1 MEKSK
6 VYFTDFV
13 TGYGGTPLPLKL
25 KKLAEKAGLADI
37 DMNGKF
43 VAIKMHFGERG
54 NIAFL
59 RPNYVKAIVDL
70 IREKGGKPFVT
81 DCNTLYVGSRKEALE
96 HLDTAYENGF
106 NPLTIGCHTI
116 IADGLKGTD
125 EALLPVPN
133 GELVKEAKVGRA
145 LADADIIIT
154 LTHFKGHE
162 MAGFGGAI
170 KNIGMGGGSRAG
182 KMEMHCNGK
191 MVVKQEKCV
200 GCGKCVSI
208 CAHGAPSV
216 TNRKSTIDI
225 NKCVGCG
232 RCLGL
237 CPTDAIEPQEWSS
250 VEKLNIRM
258 AEYAAALV
266 AGRPQFHLSLIV
278 DVSPNCDCHAENDV
292 PILPDIGMLASRDMV
307 AIDQAAADLCCAAT
321 PLPGG
326 QLANNLAKDPEGCK
340 GHDHFHNTTPNSEWQ
355 SCLAHA
361 EKIGAGTRQY
371 ELIKLKL

>member
-37 DMNGKF
+37 DMKGKF

-145 LADADIIIT
+145 LADADIVIT

-191 MVVKQEKCV
+191 MVVKQEKCI

-250 VEKLNIRM
+250 VERMNIRM
-258 AEYAAALV
+258 AEYAAALTHN
-266 AGRPQFHLSLIV
+266 RPQFHLSLIV

-292 PILPDIGMLASRDMV
+292 PILPDIGMLASADMV
-307 AIDQAAADLCCAAT
+307 AIDQAAADLCCAAA

-326 QLANNLAKDPEGCK
+326 QLAKNLAEGS
-340 GHDHFHNTTPNSEWQ
+340 GRLQ
-355 SCLAHA
+355 
-361 EKIGAGTRQY
+361 GTRPFPQHHPKFRMA
-371 ELIKLKL
+371 ELSGSRGKNRGGNPSV

>member
-1 MEKSK
+1 MEKAK

-13 TGYGGTPLPLKL
+13 TGYGGTPLPQKL

-37 DMNGKF
+37 DMKGKF

-54 NIAFL
+54 NIAYL

-96 HLDTAYENGF
+96 HLDTAFENGF
-106 NPLTIGCHTI
+106 NPLSIGCHAI

-208 CAHGAPSV
+208 CAHGAPSI
-216 TNRKSTIDI
+216 TDRKSTIDI
-225 NKCVGCG
+225 NKCLGCG

-237 CPTDAIEPQEWSS
+237 CPTDAIIPQEWSS
-250 VEKLNIRM
+250 CEKMNIRM

-278 DVSPNCDCHAENDV
+278 DVSPTCYC
-292 PILPDIGMLASRDMV
+292 PK
-307 AIDQAAADLCCAAT
+307 
-321 PLPGG
+321 
-326 QLANNLAKDPEGCK
+326 NLEKDPEGCK
-340 GHDHFHNTTPNSEWQ
+340 GHDHFHNSTPNSEWK

-361 EKIGAGTRQY
+361 EKIGAGTREY